1 MKVVFKGLG
10 GVSSRDMFKVLENKK
25 HSRRKDTHTMSKD
38 NVIEF
43 KKPEPF
49 VDDPITDVL
58 RTGARK
64 LLIEALEAEIEGFL
78 SQYRDLRDNQDR
90 QRVVRNG
97 YLPER
102 EIQTGIGPVAV
113 KVPRARDRQPDHK
126 SGPIRFKSTLLPPYL
141 RKTRSMEELIPWLY
155 LKGVSTGDFSEALAA
170 LVGKDAPGLSAS
182 TISRLK
188 SVWEEEFEEWQKT
201 DLSHKRYVY
210 IWADGIYCNVRM
222 EEKQCLLVII
232 GATEDGNKELLAL
245 ESGFRESELSWTEVL
260 VDLKHRGLKIAPEL
274 AVGDGALGFWKALS
288 KVYGQTRWQRCWVHK
303 TANVLNQ
310 LPKSIQPKAKEKLHQ
325 IWMAPDKAEAQKYFD
340 DFISIYEAK
349 YPKAAKCLQKDRDV
363 LLTFYDFPAEHWRHI
378 RTTNPIESTFSTV
391 RLRTAKVRNCF
402 SSKTVV
408 TMAFKLCQCAQKRW
422 QRLHSSKKLVEVI
435 RGVIFVN
442 GIEEKRIAA

>member
-1 MKVVFKGLG
+1 MYP
-10 GVSSRDMFKVLENKK
+10 SRMFKVLENKK
-25 HSRRKDTHTMSKD
+25 HLIRKDTHTMPKD
-38 NVIEF
+38 NVIDF

-64 LLIEALEAEIEGFL
+64 LLTEALEIEIEGFL
-78 SQYRDLRDNQDR
+78 SQYREFRDNQEH

-102 EIQTGIGPVAV
+102 DIQTGIGPVAV
-113 KVPRARDRQPDHK
+113 KVPRARDRQPDHE
-126 SGPIRFKSTLLPPYL
+126 SGPIRFNSSLLPPYL
-141 RKTRSMEELIPWLY
+141 RKTKSMEELIPWLY
-155 LKGVSTGDFSEALAA
+155 LKGISTNDFTEALSA

-188 SVWEEEFEEWQKT
+188 SIWQEDLEQWQKR

-222 EEKQCLLVII
+222 EERQCLLVII
-232 GATEDGNKELLAL
+232 GATENGKKELLAL
-245 ESGFRESELSWTEVL
+245 DSGFRESELSWTEL
-260 VDLKHRGLKIAPEL
+260 LLDLKHRGLKATPGL
-274 AVGDGALGFWKALS
+274 ATGDGALGFWKALA
-288 KVYGQTRWQRCWVHK
+288 KVYGNTRWQRCWVHK
-303 TANVLNQ
+303 TANVLNK
-310 LPKSIQPKAKEKLHQ
+310 LPKSIQPKVKEKLHQ
-325 IWMAPDKAEAQKYFD
+325 IWMAPDKAEARKHFD

-349 YPKAAKCLQKDRDV
+349 YPKATECLQKDRDV

-391 RLRTAKVRNCF
+391 RLRTAKVRSCF

-422 QRLHSSKKLVEVI
+422 QRLYGYRKLGKI
-435 RGVIFVN
+435 IQGIKFIN
-442 GIEEKRIAA
+442 GIEEIRNAA

>member
-1 MKVVFKGLG
+1 M
-10 GVSSRDMFKVLENKK
+10 
-25 HSRRKDTHTMSKD
+25 TKD

-43 KKPEPF
+43 KKPDPF

-64 LLIEALEAEIEGFL
+64 LLTEALEAEIEDFL
-78 SQYRDLRDNQDR
+78 SQYRGLRDTQDR

-102 EIQTGIGPVAV
+102 EIQTGIGPVPV
-113 KVPRARDRQPDHK
+113 KVPRARDRQPDHE
-126 SGPIRFKSTLLPPYL
+126 SCPIRFKSFLLPPYL

-155 LKGVSTGDFSEALAA
+155 LKGISTNDFTEALAA
-170 LVGKDAPGLSAS
+170 LVGKDALGLSAS

-188 SVWEEEFEEWQKT
+188 SIWQEDLKQWQKR
-201 DLSHKRYVY
+201 DLSYKRYVY

-222 EEKQCLLVII
+222 EERQCLLVII
-232 GATEDGNKELLAL
+232 GATKDGKKELLAL
-245 ESGFRESELSWTEVL
+245 ESGFRESELSWTEL
-260 VDLKHRGLKIAPEL
+260 LIDLKHRGLKGPPEL
-274 AVGDGALGFWKALS
+274 AIGDGALGFWKALT
-288 KVYGQTRWQRCWVHK
+288 KVYHNTRWQRCWVHK
-303 TANVLNQ
+303 TANVLNK
-310 LPKSIQPKAKEKLHQ
+310 LPKSIQAKAKEKLHK
-325 IWMAPDKAEAQKYFD
+325 IWMAPDKADAQKHFD

-349 YPKAAKCLQKDRDV
+349 YPKAAKCLQKDREV

-378 RTTNPIESTFSTV
+378 RTTNPIESTFATV
-391 RLRTAKVRNCF
+391 RLRTAKVRSCF

-422 QRLHSSKKLVEVI
+422 QRLHGSKKLAEVI

-442 GIEEKRIAA
+442 GIEENRIAA

>member
-1 MKVVFKGLG
+1 
-10 GVSSRDMFKVLENKK
+10 
-25 HSRRKDTHTMSKD
+25 MSKD

-43 KKPEPF
+43 KKPDTF

-64 LLIEALEAEIEGFL
+64 LLTEALEAEIEGFL
-78 SQYRDLRDNQDR
+78 SQYRDLRDNEDR

-102 EIQTGIGPVAV
+102 EIQTGIGPVSV
-113 KVPRARDRQPDHK
+113 KVPRARDRQPDQE
-126 SGPIRFKSTLLPPYL
+126 SGPIRFKSSLLPPYL
-141 RKTRSMEELIPWLY
+141 RKTKSMEELMPWLY

-188 SVWEEEFEEWQKT
+188 SVWEEEFEEWQKR

-222 EEKQCLLVII
+222 EERQCLLVII
-232 GATEDGNKELLAL
+232 GATEDGKKELLAL
-245 ESGFRESELSWTEVL
+245 ESGFRESELSWTELL
-260 VDLKHRGLKIAPEL
+260 VDLKHRGLKIAPKL

-310 LPKSIQPKAKEKLHQ
+310 LPKSIQPKAKEKLHH
-325 IWMAPDKAEAQKYFD
+325 IWMAPDKAEAQRHFD

-349 YPKAAKCLQKDRDV
+349 YPKATKCLQKDREV

-408 TMAFKLCQCAQKRW
+408 TMAFKLCQCAQQKW
-422 QRLHSSKKLVEVI
+422 QRLHSYRKLGKVI
-435 RGVIFVN
+435 RGVRFIN
-442 GIEEKRIAA
+442 GIEEIRNAA